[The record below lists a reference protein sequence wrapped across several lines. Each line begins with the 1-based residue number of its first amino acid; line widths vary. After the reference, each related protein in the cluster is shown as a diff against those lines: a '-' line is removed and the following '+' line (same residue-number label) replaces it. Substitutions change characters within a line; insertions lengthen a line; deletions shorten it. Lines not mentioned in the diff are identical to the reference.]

1 MIFTGI
7 FGTPACFLTISF
19 PLAGVTDLPSELQ
32 RHFHG
37 LRDLDLRVTA
47 LQKVVD
53 EDCLTQLKEAAERQQ
68 DAVVPPSKRQKVT
81 AAATAASS
89 ELSHRIEHNMNEIIK
104 LSEEK
109 MTRAQ
114 QIYDYIDQHI
124 RKLDKDLK
132 SFEAEVAKERQRL
145 GLPPLPGSEAEATAA
160 AAVAADGR
168 RKRGKQSGHYVEP
181 APQPTSEELYQ
192 AALAVADST
201 EPTYCYCNRISFGEM
216 IACENMDCPIEWF
229 HFECVGL
236 TPENRP
242 KGERL
247 FFLFKCPCFANNKKV
262 LNWWITC
269 AIG

>member
-1 MIFTGI
+1 M
-7 FGTPACFLTISF
+7 
-19 PLAGVTDLPSELQ
+19 TDLPLELQ
-32 RHFHG
+32 RHFQG

-47 LQKVVD
+47 LQKVVE

-68 DAVVPPSKRQKVT
+68 DAVVSPSKRQKVS
-81 AAATAASS
+81 AAAAAASS
-89 ELSHRIEHNMNEIIK
+89 DLAQRIEHNMNEIIK

-145 GLPPLPGSEAEATAA
+145 GLPPVPGVEGELLPAGG
-160 AAVAADGR
+160 ADGR
-168 RKRGKQSGHYVEP
+168 RKRGGKAGAPALEP
-181 APQPTSEELYQ
+181 VHQPTSEELYQ
-192 AALAVADST
+192 AALAVADAT

-216 IACENMDCPIEWF
+216 IACEHPECPIEWF

-242 KGERL
+242 KGKWYCKECRKL
-247 FFLFKCPCFANNKKV
+247 LGKK
-262 LNWWITC
+262 
-269 AIG
+269 